1 VDDLIAF
8 NGEFF
13 QAINIDRARL
23 EGVELEYTL
32 ERAGWLFE
40 ANATLQDTQ
49 DRDTGDDLL
58 RRPEEKAAIR
68 VDRRFADAA
77 WLGLEW
83 FYAGERS
90 DFGGIMLNSYQLL
103 NLRAGWAFRTAWRLD
118 LRGENLADEGYEPAY
133 GFDGAGRS
141 WFLSLAWNP

>member
-1 VDDLIAF
+1 M
-8 NGEFF
+8 
-13 QAINIDRARL
+13 
-23 EGVELEYTL
+23 L

-68 VDRRFADAA
+68 LDRQFGDAA

-83 FYAGERS
+83 FYSGERS
-90 DFGGIMLNSYQLL
+90 DFGGVTLDSYQLL
-103 NLRAGWAFRTAWRLD
+103 NLRAGWPFLPAWRLE
-118 LRGENLADEGYEPAY
+118 LRGENLTDEYYEPAY
-133 GFDGAGRS
+133 GFDAAGRS
-141 WFLSLAWNP
+141 WFLSLAWIP